1 MRKLLEGLLLIIY
14 YFWSKTL
21 RIRIINDRRDAQF
34 FYVFWHAKFF
44 PLIYT
49 HRKEGIGILVS
60 QHEDAGLLVR
70 TLKKFGFYVVRGS
83 STRGGV
89 KGTIG
94 LKEVVERGYSIAL
107 TPDGPKG
114 PRNIFKKTSFKL
126 LNLLNIKPV
135 FIGIACKKVI
145 RISTWDRF
153 EIPLPFT
160 GCIIYMKEATPTC
173 VEEAQEILE
182 NVNNTAEQILN
193 GI

>member
-1 MRKLLEGLLLIIY
+1 MRKLLEGLLFIIY

-21 RIRIINDRRDAQF
+21 RIRIINDRRGAQF

-60 QHEDAGLLVR
+60 QHEDAGLLVK

-89 KGTIG
+89 KGAIG

-107 TPDGPKG
+107 TPDGPKDHG
-114 PRNIFKKTSFKL
+114 TYLKKQALSCLIF
-126 LNLLNIKPV
+126 
-135 FIGIACKKVI
+135 
-145 RISTWDRF
+145 
-153 EIPLPFT
+153 
-160 GCIIYMKEATPTC
+160 
-173 VEEAQEILE
+173 
-182 NVNNTAEQILN
+182 
-193 GI
+193 